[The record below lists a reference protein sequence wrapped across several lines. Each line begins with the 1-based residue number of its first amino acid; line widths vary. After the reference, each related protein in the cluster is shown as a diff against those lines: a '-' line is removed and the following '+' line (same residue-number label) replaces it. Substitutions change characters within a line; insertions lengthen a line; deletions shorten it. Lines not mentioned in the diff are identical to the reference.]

1 MILKAQAA
9 KAKID
14 ARGHIEP
21 GFHFSFYFSRVSAGD
36 SALLHFWASLPN
48 QWDFFFFLYRC
59 NCSSERSCVFFS
71 FAPKTVSIL
80 FHKACYLQRPSWT
93 FALVCLYLDFLRS
106 PHSLRPRSRTYH
118 LTASAQLCW
127 PSGWFLKTANR
138 LRNLHLLFSG
148 LIFSFLYASFSLS
161 RSSFPTKM
169 VTKTLNH

>member
-1 MILKAQAA
+1 MTLLCCTFELLFLITE
-9 KAKID
+9 I
-14 ARGHIEP
+14 
-21 GFHFSFYFSRVSAGD
+21 FFS
-36 SALLHFWASLPN
+36 
-48 QWDFFFFLYRC
+48 FLYRC
-59 NCSSERSCVFFS
+59 NCSSKRSCVFFS

-106 PHSLRPRSRTYH
+106 PHSLQPRSRTYH